1 MIQFHQ
7 LDGVSWSPIKGLRVT
22 WRRLLNPGCMVQEQT
37 FYVHSENV
45 RGNILPITSQCTIK
59 MIPKRLLE
67 AVTVT

>member
-1 MIQFHQ
+1 MIQFQQ

-22 WRRLLNPGCMVQEQT
+22 WRRLLNPGCMVQEQA

-45 RGNILPITSQCTIK
+45 RVNILPITSQCTIK
-59 MIPKRLLE
+59 MIPKWLFE